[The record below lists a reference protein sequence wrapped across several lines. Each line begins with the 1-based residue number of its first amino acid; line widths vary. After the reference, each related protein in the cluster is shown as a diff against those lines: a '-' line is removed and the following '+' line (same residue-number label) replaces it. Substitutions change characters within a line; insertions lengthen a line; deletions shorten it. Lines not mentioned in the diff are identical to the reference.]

1 MCVSSAL
8 RTRVSSAVRMTC
20 CFACRTGVEGYD
32 EMLEHQAVMW
42 PHESCATPRCW
53 DASINLANSSHFDMD
68 ASRSFAVWLRTGPGT
83 TRGWYLCFPAH
94 GVALQLDDLGRFG
107 VRVMGLTR
115 HACSAIAPPSPSW
128 GRETNCIP
136 SSVHCLMM

>member
-1 MCVSSAL
+1 
-8 RTRVSSAVRMTC
+8 MTC
-20 CFACRTGVEGYD
+20 CFASRIGVEGYD

-42 PHESCATPRCW
+42 PHESCATPPCW

-94 GVALQLDDLGRFG
+94 GVALQQ
-107 VRVMGLTR
+107 M
-115 HACSAIAPPSPSW
+115 PSMFCGIS
-128 GRETNCIP
+128 RCFLIEFN
-136 SSVHCLMM
+136 VFLK